1 MYYLSY
7 NYEVNISKSIASFF
21 IILIVTVQTNISV
34 LAKEKEYTQ
43 KDILVC
49 SAYHFRA
56 KLNNQYSKKQKY
68 DYHSEYFE
76 ALQKKFL
83 KENQQSSLSNYI
95 LSITSIMESWSYIA
109 QENNRTYA
117 NNKIES
123 EYGKF
128 CNTILK

>member
-1 MYYLSY
+1 
-7 NYEVNISKSIASFF
+7 VNICKSIASFF

-34 LAKEKEYTQ
+34 LAKEKEYTR
-43 KDILVC
+43 KDILIC

-56 KLNNQYSKKQKY
+56 KLNNQYSMKQKY

-76 ALQKKFL
+76 ALQRKFL
-83 KENQQSSLSNYI
+83 VENQQSSLSDYI

-109 QENNRTYA
+109 QEHNRNYA

-123 EYGKF
+123 EYGKL